1 MLPDMK
7 QQFRPSLEIK
17 RTRAHKPKVRT
28 GCVTCKIR
36 RVKCDETKPECLKC
50 MKSGRK
56 CDGYVPLKTW
66 VFEVRARD
74 GTSSSPSLISSPRED
89 YSDAVDSRAL
99 LYFRERTIPVLSNFA
114 TIAQEFWN
122 STILQASHAD
132 SAIKHMIIATA
143 SLQEASICTP
153 GQCSTNRLIF
163 GQHYSK
169 AVNLLTGPGAN
180 PPVETVLMS
189 CLLFVTC
196 ENFQGSNLA
205 GLLHIYSGLNIL
217 KDWKASKHQ
226 KSIAAGSAEDLIQ
239 NQIDP
244 IFARL
249 EAQTTVYR
257 SADSMRHSFYSESP
271 VRLRSV
277 PSVPKSFKDLFWARD
292 SLNDV
297 MQWMFHILGMKN
309 EDAPDDPAVLEIRML
324 LDTWRQVFQAYT
336 APLSEHDRLERR
348 TASALEIHYRILS
361 IMLDVPS
368 TKPESTYDAYLNDFR
383 EILKQ
388 CEDIIKYRQIPPT
401 NNWAEYEDRMSLFEF
416 DFGMIPPLFSIACH
430 CRDPAIR
437 RKAIRLMRYLHRTE
451 GAWDTCSAG
460 KLAEGIVEIEERGLT
475 AIESCEFVTEDSR
488 IRATNADIDPAHPS
502 DVILTFSHSPYDGTE
517 QGLISWA
524 SWTRTELASRT
535 FWVSFLFNYAQ
546 DDLLLLTL
554 G

>member
-1 MLPDMK
+1 M
-7 QQFRPSLEIK
+7 
-17 RTRAHKPKVRT
+17 
-28 GCVTCKIR
+28 TCKIR
-36 RVKCDETKPECLKC
+36 RVKCDETKPACLRC
-50 MKSGRK
+50 IKSGRE

-66 VFEVRARD
+66 VFEVRAQD

-143 SLQEASICTP
+143 SLQEASMCMP
-153 GQCSTNRLIF
+153 GQYSTNRLNF
-163 GQHYSK
+163 GLHYSK

-189 CLLFVTC
+189 CLLFLTC

-205 GLLHIYSGLNIL
+205 GLLHIYSGLKIL
-217 KDWKASKHQ
+217 RDWKASKHQ
-226 KSIAAGSAEDLIQ
+226 KSIAAGSVEDLIQ

-257 SADSMRHSFYSESP
+257 SADRMRHSFYSENP

-292 SLNDV
+292 SFDDV

-309 EDAPDDPAVLEIRML
+309 SESPDDQAVLEIRTL
-324 LDTWRQVFQAYT
+324 LDTWRKVFQAYT
-336 APLSEHDRLERR
+336 TPLPEHERLERR
-348 TASALEIHYRILS
+348 TASALDIHYRILS
-361 IMLDVPS
+361 IMLEVPS
-368 TKPESTYDAYLNDFR
+368 AKPESTYDAYLNDFR

-388 CEDIIKYRQIPPT
+388 CENIIEYREIQPT

-430 CRDPAIR
+430 CRDPALR

-451 GAWDTCSAG
+451 GAWDTCGAG

-475 AIESCEFVTEDSR
+475 VIETCESVTENSR
-488 IRATNADIDPAHPS
+488 IRAINADIDPAHPS
-502 DVILTFSHSPYDGTE
+502 DVVLTFSHSPYESIE

-535 FWVSFLFNYAQ
+535 FWVSFCPTMRRTVALC
-546 DDLLLLTL
+546 
-554 G
+554 